1 MDFQQMSEWFRNI
14 NLFNDEFT
22 DTRIPSALS
31 NEENKLLEENVEA
44 KMKELTSSQLDI
56 VENVDRIQMLED
68 HQKLVQDELETIQRL
83 LAARQR
89 EETTEQTHLNI
100 DIAEMKRIER
110 LTVILENDSIK
121 FRKRKTDFE
130 TEINQLHVQIEN
142 INNDTLIEK
151 DALEQLIDIIKKND
165 DETFCLMKYTQQ
177 DNIRI
182 KELTAQLERYSEKSI
197 KLKRAME
204 EGRIEYYSLQV
215 ELDKIADRF
224 RRSYIQ
230 RQQLIKRW
238 ETILVQMQRKDH
250 DIDRLAIELI
260 QIKAKTR
267 IKEQELNQQKIFY
280 EHEQKNNIV
289 TEKLIYLADKKIMS
303 LKAKQT
309 TNKSKQEHLKT
320 DVFSMKTTLI
330 NTKDELQHARTLINE
345 LKTTIINKQQELK
358 KLKQRHEQ
366 ILDRK
371 YFILNEKFSIDEKLS
386 KFEKLMKNEQKYQN
400 NLNNQY
406 KKLSEIFFLLNNKL
420 LFIRKHEKQYEIDN
434 QAYQNQIHNMKNQI
448 NQLDQQLLKQQE
460 LIYNQDFIKQNIDRR
475 LNRLLGEKTNEKY
488 SEFDLKIH
496 ELQNEYEKK
505 KYQYDQ
511 LQNQIKI
518 LNDELRIIK
527 RDFDQLIIDKNDL
540 NEKFLQFDLY
550 ISLSEKLIKKL
561 NNEKEDYLVERN
573 LLNIELKRLKNILCN
588 SSEINSNL
596 EQQQIELQKAIKER
610 RMEIQAN
617 SHLFRIRFNDERTK
631 KDSISAELSMRIT
644 KVSKL
649 KQRYEI
655 FAITLN
661 TEKSNE
667 GNVLAQAQYVIKSA
681 QMKEDLLKQGDQLEA
696 LVIKAE
702 TELRALENTVQILKW
717 NNIDVKKNFEKLHES
732 SPEINEMK
740 ELEEH
745 LRAVTEQ
752 VKIRRKLLK
761 DFSEKHDST
770 SHADLIMHQ
779 EEIEEMNKAI
789 TKKRHIEIKLEDEL
803 QQYHIKIDRADQIIK
818 RFQQIIRQQRNIQD
832 IIQDE
837 LDIDVRLQHETNKKI
852 EQQLISLCLAIGDDD
867 NVIDIVEQLSVGQSF
882 KIIIKPS
889 ITRLNKQQYK
899 LEKQSTSSS
908 SSSLSNINIIP
919 NIVNIS
925 INSSSRSTTSESR
938 CSSKNS
944 T

>member
-1 MDFQQMSEWFRNI
+1 MDVQPMSEWFRNI

-44 KMKELTSSQLDI
+44 KMKELTTLQLDI
-56 VENVDRIQMLED
+56 VENSDRIQMLED

-83 LAARQR
+83 LAAHRR
-89 EETTEQTHLNI
+89 EDTTEQTHLHI
-100 DIAEMKRIER
+100 DIAEMQRTER
-110 LTVILENDSIK
+110 LITILENGLIK

-130 TEINQLHVQIEN
+130 TEINQLHIQIGK
-142 INNDTLIEK
+142 INDETLIEK
-151 DALEQLIDIIKKND
+151 DTLEKLIDVIKKND
-165 DETFCLMKYTQQ
+165 EETFCLMKYTRQ

-182 KELTAQLERYSEKSI
+182 KELTAQLERDSEKSI
-197 KLKRAME
+197 KLKRAIE
-204 EGRIEYYSLQV
+204 EGRIEYYGLQV
-215 ELDKIADRF
+215 ELDKIADIF
-224 RRSYIQ
+224 RRSYTQ

-238 ETILVQMQRKDH
+238 ETILVQMQRKDY

-267 IKEQELNQQKIFY
+267 IKEQELSQQKIFY

-289 TEKLIYLADKKIMS
+289 TEKLIHLASKKIMS
-303 LKAKQT
+303 LKAKQM
-309 TNKSKQEHLKT
+309 TNNNKQEHLKT
-320 DVFSMKTTLI
+320 DVLSLKTALV
-330 NTKDELQHARTLINE
+330 NAENELQRARTIFNE
-345 LKTTIINKQQELK
+345 LKTTIIHRQQELK
-358 KLKQRHEQ
+358 KLKQHHQQ

-371 YFILNEKFSIDEKLS
+371 YVILNEKFSIDEKLS
-386 KFEKLMKNEQKYQN
+386 KFEKLMENEQKYQN
-400 NLNNQY
+400 NLNYQY
-406 KKLSEIFFLLNNKL
+406 KKLSETCFLLNNKL
-420 LFIRKHEKQYEIDN
+420 LFIRKQEKQYEIDN
-434 QAYQNQIHNMKNQI
+434 QAYQNQVHNMKNQI

-460 LIYNQDFIKQNIDRR
+460 LIYHQDFIKQTIDRR

-488 SEFDLKIH
+488 SEFDLKIR

-518 LNDELRIIK
+518 LNEELRMSK

-550 ISLSEKLIKKL
+550 ITLSEKLIKKI
-561 NNEKEDYLVERN
+561 NNGKEDYLVEEN
-573 LLNIELKRLKNILCN
+573 LLNIELKRLKNILYN
-588 SSEINSNL
+588 SSEINSSL

-610 RMEIQAN
+610 RMKVQAN

-631 KDSISAELSMRIT
+631 KDTISAELAMRIT

-649 KQRYEI
+649 KQRYET
-655 FAITLN
+655 FSITLN

-667 GNVLAQAQYVIKSA
+667 DNVLAQAQYVIKSA

-717 NNIDVKKNFEKLHES
+717 NNTDVKKNFEKLNES
-732 SPEINEMK
+732 SSEINEMK
-740 ELEEH
+740 EFEEH

-761 DFSEKHDST
+761 DFSE
-770 SHADLIMHQ
+770 
-779 EEIEEMNKAI
+779 
-789 TKKRHIEIKLEDEL
+789 RHNS
-803 QQYHIKIDRADQIIK
+803 IK

-837 LDIDVRLQHETNKKI
+837 LDIDVRLQSEANNKI
-852 EQQLISLCLAIGDDD
+852 EQQLVSLCLAIGDDN
-867 NVIDIVEQLSVGQSF
+867 NVIEIVEQLSVDQSF
-882 KIIIKPS
+882 KITVKPS
-889 ITRLNKQQYK
+889 INQSNKQQCK
-899 LEKQSTSSS
+899 LEKKTLP
-908 SSSLSNINIIP
+908 SLSNIDIIP

-925 INSSSRSTTSESR
+925 IDSSSRSTTSESR
-938 CSSKNS
+938 RSSKKS

>member
-1 MDFQQMSEWFRNI
+1 MDVQPMSEWFRNI

-44 KMKELTSSQLDI
+44 KMKELTTLQLDI
-56 VENVDRIQMLED
+56 VENSDRIQMLED

-83 LAARQR
+83 LAAHRR
-89 EETTEQTHLNI
+89 EDTTEQTHLHI
-100 DIAEMKRIER
+100 DIAEMQRTER
-110 LTVILENDSIK
+110 LITILENGLIK

-130 TEINQLHVQIEN
+130 AEINQLHIQIGK
-142 INNDTLIEK
+142 INDETLIEK
-151 DALEQLIDIIKKND
+151 DTLEKLIDVIKKND
-165 DETFCLMKYTQQ
+165 EETFCLMKYTRQ

-182 KELTAQLERYSEKSI
+182 KELTAQLERDSEKSI
-197 KLKRAME
+197 KLKRAIE
-204 EGRIEYYSLQV
+204 EGRIEYYGLQV
-215 ELDKIADRF
+215 ELDKIADIF
-224 RRSYIQ
+224 RRSYTQ

-238 ETILVQMQRKDH
+238 ETILVQMQRKDY

-267 IKEQELNQQKIFY
+267 IKEQELSQQKIFY

-289 TEKLIYLADKKIMS
+289 TEKLIHLASKKIMS
-303 LKAKQT
+303 LKAKQM
-309 TNKSKQEHLKT
+309 TNNNKQEHLKT
-320 DVFSMKTTLI
+320 DVLSLKTALV
-330 NTKDELQHARTLINE
+330 NAENELQRARTIFNE
-345 LKTTIINKQQELK
+345 LKTTIIHRQQELK
-358 KLKQRHEQ
+358 KLKQHHQQ

-371 YFILNEKFSIDEKLS
+371 YVILNEKFSIDEKLS
-386 KFEKLMKNEQKYQN
+386 KFEKLMENEQKYQN
-400 NLNNQY
+400 NLNYQY
-406 KKLSEIFFLLNNKL
+406 KNLSETCFLLNNKL
-420 LFIRKHEKQYEIDN
+420 LFIRKQEKQYEIDN
-434 QAYQNQIHNMKNQI
+434 QAYQNQVHNMKNQI

-460 LIYNQDFIKQNIDRR
+460 LIYHQDFIKQTIDRR

-488 SEFDLKIH
+488 SEFDLKIR

-518 LNDELRIIK
+518 LNEELRMSK

-550 ISLSEKLIKKL
+550 ITLSEKLIKKI
-561 NNEKEDYLVERN
+561 NNGKEDYLVEEN
-573 LLNIELKRLKNILCN
+573 LLNIELKRLKNILYN
-588 SSEINSNL
+588 SSEINSSL

-610 RMEIQAN
+610 RMEVQAN

-631 KDSISAELSMRIT
+631 KDTISAELAMRIT

-649 KQRYEI
+649 KQRYET
-655 FAITLN
+655 FSITLN

-667 GNVLAQAQYVIKSA
+667 DNVLAQAQYVIKSA

-717 NNIDVKKNFEKLHES
+717 NNTDVKKNFEKLNES
-732 SPEINEMK
+732 SSEINEMK
-740 ELEEH
+740 EFEEH

-761 DFSEKHDST
+761 DFSE
-770 SHADLIMHQ
+770 
-779 EEIEEMNKAI
+779 
-789 TKKRHIEIKLEDEL
+789 RHNS
-803 QQYHIKIDRADQIIK
+803 IK

-837 LDIDVRLQHETNKKI
+837 LDIDVRLQSEANNKI
-852 EQQLISLCLAIGDDD
+852 EQQLVSLCLAIGDDN
-867 NVIDIVEQLSVGQSF
+867 NVIEIVEQLSVDQSF
-882 KIIIKPS
+882 KITVKPS
-889 ITRLNKQQYK
+889 INQSNKQQCK
-899 LEKQSTSSS
+899 LEKKTLP
-908 SSSLSNINIIP
+908 SLSNIDIIP

-925 INSSSRSTTSESR
+925 IDSSSRSTTSESR
-938 CSSKNS
+938 RSSKKS